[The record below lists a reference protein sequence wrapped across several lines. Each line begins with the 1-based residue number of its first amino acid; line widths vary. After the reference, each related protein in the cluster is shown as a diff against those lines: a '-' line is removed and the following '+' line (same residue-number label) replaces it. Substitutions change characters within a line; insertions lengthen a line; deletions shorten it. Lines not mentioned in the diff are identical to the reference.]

1 MIRVNLLP
9 KNLRRRVEPGW
20 WKLLAVGVPVLALAV
35 AGVLQVSAQ
44 NESGRLQSAI
54 DESAAQ
60 YQAKQSALGE
70 RSQLLAQQQG
80 LNSIISVAQQLKGSA
95 GTESWSQD
103 LERFVSRIPALGG
116 ENAVAL
122 NLLEMRLPQAQT
134 AGVTTA
140 YAGKSIAREIS
151 LSGNSRSNSALTR
164 FIRSFEVNPDMAI
177 SFSSANKSTETGDW
191 SFSAVVG
198 LAAQATPVAV
208 STSTDGQG
216 TPSPSTS
223 PSTVPPTSGG
233 N

>member
-35 AGVLQVSAQ
+35 AGALQVSAQ

-54 DESAAQ
+54 DESTAQ
-60 YQAKQSALGE
+60 YQAKQSALSE

-95 GTESWSQD
+95 GTASWSQD

-122 NLLEMRLPQAQT
+122 NLLEMRLPQAQSAST
-134 AGVTTA
+134 IT
-140 YAGKSIAREIS
+140 YAGQAIVREIS
-151 LSGNSRSNSALTR
+151 LSGNSRSSSALTR
-164 FIRSFEVNPDMAI
+164 FIRSFEVNSDMAI